1 MTETSSS
8 EELQNASSNSEIK
21 TEAVKLFNLLG
32 SAVSITFQEVTNRL
46 PMRLDHETRHHLDM
60 LVEYGAAQDRQEALK
75 FLVTEGIQANRALF
89 GKIERASA
97 QITSLRTQFRKPNLE
112 QETP

>member
-1 MTETSSS
+1 MTETTSS
-8 EELQNASSNSEIK
+8 EEKRSESASGEIK

-32 SAVSITFQEVTNRL
+32 RAVSITFQEVTNRL
-46 PMRLDHETRHHLDM
+46 PMHLDPEIRHHLDL

-75 FLVTEGIQANRALF
+75 FLVDEGIQANRSLF
-89 GKIERASA
+89 EKIERTSA
-97 QITSLRTQFRKPNLE
+97 QIVALRTQFRKPNPE